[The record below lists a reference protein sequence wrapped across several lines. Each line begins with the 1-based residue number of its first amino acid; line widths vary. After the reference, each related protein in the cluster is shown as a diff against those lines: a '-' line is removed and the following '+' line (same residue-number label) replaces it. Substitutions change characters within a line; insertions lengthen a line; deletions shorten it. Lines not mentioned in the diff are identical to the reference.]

1 MTQNPLTDFVGDLDP
16 KTARALAAVETACQ
30 AGMAAQPHDVSPDL
44 LAFCTWYRIAA
55 IHDRDRLAR
64 AVDVVRRLEPRS
76 RLLDVAVAIMSYDAR
91 RCGHY
96 PYIGSEVY
104 DLSPLMYLS
113 RTYVS
118 REVYDTYMT
127 YVPLPFSPRRPK
139 SGIRHAK
146 RELDEAFSSQ
156 PVVRTDALFNALF
169 HAVAEQIMRDD
180 IDAVIQPGRD
190 IDADMAVAGHR
201 GRDGGFSFDPE
212 PGDWFSSVDDALNTG
227 ANRLFGVAPE
237 YVDNDP
243 GFSPNDVLTRH
254 WSPVLLDRAGEL
266 AATYIERATSTD

>member
-1 MTQNPLTDFVGDLDP
+1 MSLSHNPLAEFVGDLYP
-16 KTARALAAVETACQ
+16 ETARALAAVETTCQ
-30 AGMAAQPHDVSPDL
+30 AGMAAPPRDISANL
-44 LAFCTWYRIAA
+44 YAFCTWYRIAA
-55 IHDRDRLAR
+55 VHDRDRLAR
-64 AVDVVRRLEPRS
+64 AFDVLRRIAPRA
-76 RLLDVAVAIMSYDAR
+76 RLLDMVVAVMAYDAR

-104 DLSPLMYLS
+104 DLSPLMYPS

-127 YVPLPFSPRRPK
+127 YVPLPFPLRRPK

-146 RELDEAFSSQ
+146 SALDEAFSSQ

-180 IDAVIQPGRD
+180 IDTVVQPGRD
-190 IDADMAVAGHR
+190 IDADMAVSDHR

-227 ANRLFGVAPE
+227 ANRLFGVTPA
-237 YVDNDP
+237 YIDTDP
-243 GFSPNDVLTRH
+243 GLSPNDVLTQH
-254 WSPVLLDRAGEL
+254 WSPVLLDRTAALAG
-266 AATYIERATSTD
+266 TYT